1 MSGKNI
7 RTWRIVRRRGSDSVM
22 MFKLSNA
29 HYENFLYLC
38 IFLNSNMPCSMDVN
52 FAKPQLT
59 LFFLSF
65 SDAHCANSL
74 INMLV
79 RTSTLMLM
87 YTEQILVTQSFS
99 FCQRSIARQGLLRPG
114 PGRSGLSLFS
124 WWTKERCLSPE
135 RTAAKETMRLIAILT
150 EWSNNP
156 PIRMSAVVRRLPRA
170 TGSIA
175 FGPCL
180 PCQETL
186 AAPAHLLRDNQ
197 LLI

>member
-1 MSGKNI
+1 
-7 RTWRIVRRRGSDSVM
+7 M

-65 SDAHCANSL
+65 SDADCANSL

-99 FCQRSIARQGLLRPG
+99 FWQRSIARQGLLR
-114 PGRSGLSLFS
+114 SGLAVLAYVSFLGEQKS
-124 WWTKERCLSPE
+124 VVCRQKERQQKKRC
-135 RTAAKETMRLIAILT
+135 
-150 EWSNNP
+150 
-156 PIRMSAVVRRLPRA
+156 V
-170 TGSIA
+170 
-175 FGPCL
+175 
-180 PCQETL
+180 
-186 AAPAHLLRDNQ
+186 
-197 LLI
+197 